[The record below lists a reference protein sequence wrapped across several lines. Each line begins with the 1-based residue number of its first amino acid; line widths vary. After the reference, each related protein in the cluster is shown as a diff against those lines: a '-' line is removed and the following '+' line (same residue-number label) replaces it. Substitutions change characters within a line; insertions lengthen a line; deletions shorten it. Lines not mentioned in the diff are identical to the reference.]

1 MRAAVFLSL
10 TVPFILF
17 NVCGLPALNHL
28 MKTSRMI
35 MLGSLL
41 PNRLKDHSKS
51 ETWAPLTTARSC
63 ARWDT
68 RHLIYISAWWS
79 HSSL

>member
-35 MLGSLL
+35 TLGSLL

-51 ETWAPLTTARSC
+51 ET
-63 ARWDT
+63 
-68 RHLIYISAWWS
+68 
-79 HSSL
+79 